1 MYQFVL
7 LVQPDDCPAV
17 DDETAE
23 RLQRQHLGH
32 FANMRDAGHLKVAGT
47 PRRPH
52 GRAASRDLHLP
63 GGSIERARE
72 LAELDPAVRAGQL
85 AVEIMHWYTAKG
97 ALRFEV

>member
-17 DDETAE
+17 DDEAAE

-32 FANMRDAGHLKVAGT
+32 FANMRDAGHLKVAGPLADRT
-47 PRRPH
+47 DERLR
-52 GRAASRDLHLP
+52 GICIYQV
-63 GGSIERARE
+63 GSIERARE